1 MYMQTLIQDEK
12 MNIYTVTIKQDEK
25 VFEIKVAA
33 QETGTAKKVIRDYIK
48 KSLKDN
54 GTVVNVVKEV
64 L

>member
-1 MYMQTLIQDEK
+1 